1 MVESRIERSPRA
13 AGRTLYRAIGFFLF
27 ATCYWA
33 LLPLI
38 ARDLLKGGPTYYG
51 LLLASIGLGAVLAAL
66 GLPALKKILGPNKV
80 VAVGSAGTALV
91 LGVFAIS
98 SSQIAGL
105 FASMLAGA
113 SWLAV
118 LSSLNVST
126 QLALPEWVRARG
138 LPMLLTVYFGAMAG
152 GSIIWGNIAGQ
163 IGVPNTLLIAAA
175 GAALAIPITWRWKII
190 ADPSID
196 FTPSFHWPVPVM
208 ASEIE
213 EDRGPV
219 MVTVEYQI
227 DPINRE
233 AFQAAMEEYGH
244 TRRRDGAFS
253 WGIFEDVSE
262 PGQFLEYF
270 LVDSWLEHERQ
281 HHRVTEAD
289 QEAENKVMH
298 TILEAPAPSPA
309 TSSPPYHPK
318 QKVNKIVR
326 CQR

>member
-1 MVESRIERSPRA
+1 
-13 AGRTLYRAIGFFLF
+13 
-27 ATCYWA
+27 
-33 LLPLI
+33 
-38 ARDLLKGGPTYYG
+38 DLLKGGPSYYG
-51 LLLASIGLGAVLAAL
+51 LLLASIGGGAVLAAL
-66 GLPALKKILGPNKV
+66 GLPKLKKILGPNKV
-80 VAVGSAGTALV
+80 VATGSAGTALV
-91 LGVFAIS
+91 LVIFAMS
-98 SSQIAGL
+98 SNQIAGL
-105 FASMLAGA
+105 GASMLAGA

-138 LPMLLTVYFGAMAG
+138 LSMLLTVYFGAMAG
-152 GSIIWGNIAGQ
+152 GSVIWGNIAGQ
-163 IGVPNTLLIAAA
+163 IGVPTTLLIAAG

-196 FTPSFHWPVPVM
+196 LTPSFHWPVPVM

-227 DPINRE
+227 DPKNRE
-233 AFQAAMEEYGH
+233 AFQSAMENYGH

-253 WGIFEDVSE
+253 WGIFEDVSA
-262 PGQFLEYF
+262 PGRFLEYF

-289 QEAENKVMH
+289 IEIEKQVMQYH
-298 TILEAPAPSPA
+298 LGETRPIARHLIAP
-309 TSSPPYHPK
+309 TPPK
-318 QKVNKIVR
+318 SQ
-326 CQR
+326 